1 MHDRA
6 VSSVRWMVAVLATL
20 GAFVIRAEIAS
31 AECPTTVDDAVCRPW
46 TAVFLPTAFGV
57 TYAPHDAQGTWYG
70 GGFEATLL
78 AWSDNTP
85 AFGPSQGRL
94 RFDVAALR
102 STAMDAGTMA
112 MYRGGAQVS
121 IERNASRRFL
131 IPYFN
136 ADLGGL
142 WTRATG
148 SRLFADAGLGVY
160 VLYVRTAIV
169 SLEADGV
176 LPFSNPSR
184 LGGVRGELSVSFAL
198 W

>member
-1 MHDRA
+1 MHDLA
-6 VSSVRWMVAVLATL
+6 VKLARWVVVAAVVHAD
-20 GAFVIRAEIAS
+20 AAR
-31 AECPTTVDDAVCRPW
+31 AECPTTPDDAVCRPW
-46 TAVFLPTAFGV
+46 TALFLPTAIGV
-57 TYAPHDAQGTWYG
+57 AYAPHDAQGPWYG
-70 GGFEATLL
+70 GGLEATLL

-94 RFDVAALR
+94 RFDIAALR
-102 STAMDAGTMA
+102 STEMDAGTMA

-121 IERNASRRFL
+121 IERNASRKWL

-142 WTRATG
+142 WTKATG
-148 SRLFADAGLGVY
+148 SRIFADGGLGLY
-160 VLYVRTAIV
+160 VLYARAAIV
-169 SLEADGV
+169 SLEVDGV

-184 LGGVRGELSVSFAL
+184 LGGVRGELAVSFAL